1 VGYAGA
7 ALFNGAPPDGA
18 LRCRIGY
25 ILQTDYLLPFL
36 TVRETLGFAARLRLP
51 SHRSAADKRAVV
63 EARGAWRAR
72 CAAALAACSWLA
84 RAPTPGRCRAR
95 LRPSTCVGPWAHADP
110 RCVAVAGAHP
120 RAGPQGLRGHA
131 VRRRARA
138 RHQRRRGAACVNR
151 SELVTDPALLF
162 CDEPTTGTLRCV
174 CAACAPAG

>member
-1 VGYAGA
+1 VRYAGA

-36 TVRETLGFAARLRLP
+36 TVRETLCFAARLRLP
-51 SHRSAADKRAVV
+51 AHRSAADKCAVV
-63 EARGAWRAR
+63 EARLAR
-72 CAAALAACSWLA
+72 YAAALAARSRLA
-84 RAPTPGRCRAR
+84 RGSLAARGCRAR
-95 LRPSTCVGPWAHADP
+95 LPPSLLASVRLRGAVGRSLIRA
-110 RCVAVAGAHP
+110 RCVVVGAHP

-151 SELVTDPALLF
+151 GA
-162 CDEPTTGTLRCV
+162 TGHRPR
-174 CAACAPAG
+174 AAVL